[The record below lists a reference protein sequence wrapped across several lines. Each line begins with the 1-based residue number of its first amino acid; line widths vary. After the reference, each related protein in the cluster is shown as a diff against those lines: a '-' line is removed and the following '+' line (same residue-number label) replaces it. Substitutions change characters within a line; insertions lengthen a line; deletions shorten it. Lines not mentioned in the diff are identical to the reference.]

1 MAMLNNQRVNHH
13 ECRQSI
19 TIHISRSSGG
29 PGNRKPLDFPPV
41 FGRVEELVFR
51 KVQMVLQFLDVLL
64 QDYLATI

>member
-1 MAMLNNQRVNHH
+1 MQ
-13 ECRQSI
+13 
-19 TIHISRSSGG
+19 TIHNNPSFPDHGG